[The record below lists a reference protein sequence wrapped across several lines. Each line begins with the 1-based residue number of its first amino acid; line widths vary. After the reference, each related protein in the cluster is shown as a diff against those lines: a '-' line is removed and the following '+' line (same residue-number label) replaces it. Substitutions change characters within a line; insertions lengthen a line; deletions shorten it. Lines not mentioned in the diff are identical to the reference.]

1 MLCYKHMA
9 RLLNLTTRQ
18 HMSALIASVAL
29 IVAALC
35 AVFVLLRP
43 PAADAPVVPPSDQ
56 ADVAPQRVTLTGEY
70 TCLPHRDTGG
80 PQTMECALG
89 MKADDGNY
97 YGLDFNFL
105 ETGVPA
111 LATGDRFS
119 ARGLVTPVEMLSTDH
134 WQKYQMKGIF
144 SVTDSLVKR

>member
-1 MLCYKHMA
+1 MA
-9 RLLNLTTRQ
+9 RLSNLTTRQ
-18 HMSALIASVAL
+18 HIFALFASIAL

-35 AVFVLLRP
+35 TILLVLK
-43 PAADAPVVPPSDQ
+43 PASGDAPVVPPAGQ
-56 ADVAPQRVTLTGEY
+56 PEVVPQRVTLTGEY
-70 TCLPHRDTGG
+70 ACLPHRDTSG

-89 MKADDGNY
+89 MKADDGHY

-105 ETGVPA
+105 EGGVPA

-119 ARGLVTPVEMLSTDH
+119 AHGLVTPVEMLSTDH

-144 SVTDSLVKR
+144 SVTDSLTKL